1 MRNLIGVCLLLTV
14 FSLWAAGTEQQNEQ
28 LEARYRALTSELRC
42 LVCQNESIADSH
54 ADLAKDLRNQVR
66 AMMEQGKSDREIMEY
81 LTARYGD
88 FVRFRPP
95 LKPVTAAL
103 WFGPFVLMALGGGLL
118 MVYMARRRKRVS
130 NAPLS
135 SSEQEKLAT
144 LLHRTENEG
153 KG

>member
-1 MRNLIGVCLLLTV
+1 MKSVFTVCLLLCA
-14 FSLWAAGTEQQNEQ
+14 FSLRAAVPTAQDDQ

-54 ADLAKDLRNQVR
+54 ADLARDLRNQVR
-66 AMMEQGKSDREIMEY
+66 AMLEQGKSDREIMDY

-95 LKPVTAAL
+95 LKSTTVAL

-118 MVYMARRRKRVS
+118 MAYMARRRKRVS
-130 NAPLS
+130 DAPLS
-135 SSEQEKLAT
+135 SGEREKLAA
-144 LLHRTENEG
+144 LLRGTENEG

>member
-1 MRNLIGVCLLLTV
+1 MRSALTVGLLLCT

-95 LKPVTAAL
+95 FKPVTAAL

>member
-1 MRNLIGVCLLLTV
+1 MKSVLAVCLLLCA
-14 FSLWAAGTEQQNEQ
+14 FSLWAAAPVPQDEK

-66 AMMEQGKSDREIMEY
+66 AMLEQGKTDQEIMNY

-95 LKPVTAAL
+95 LKPATVAL

-118 MVYMARRRKRVS
+118 VAYMARRRMRVS

-135 SSEQEKLAT
+135 AGEREKLAA
-144 LLHRTENEG
+144 LLHGAGDEG